1 MAGVSALLMTVL
13 LAATVA
19 GAVAIVLLLV
29 GLVRLEA
36 VRQARSSTCGRLLH
50 SAAWANQAWRPAD
63 DCLEWCLIGATGDD
77 AEADPSRRKPN
88 VQGQEV
94 ITAGKASDL
103 GNNSK

>member
-13 LAATVA
+13 LAAAVA
-19 GAVAIVLLLV
+19 GAVAIMLLLSV

-36 VRQARSSTCGRLLH
+36 ARQARSSTCGRQLH

-77 AEADPSRRKPN
+77 AEAHPSRRKPN

-94 ITAGKASDL
+94 ITAG
-103 GNNSK
+103 